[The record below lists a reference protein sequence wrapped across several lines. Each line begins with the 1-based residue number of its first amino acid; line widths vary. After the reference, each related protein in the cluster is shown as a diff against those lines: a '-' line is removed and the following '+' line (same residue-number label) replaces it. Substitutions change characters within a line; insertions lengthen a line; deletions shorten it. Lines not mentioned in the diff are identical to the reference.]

1 MKISLIIF
9 LLQAVDIEE
18 KIKNAP
24 DNRYEIG
31 ALIGT
36 YLPLA
41 LLVII
46 AYVMYNKAKNRK
58 DLND

>member
-1 MKISLIIF
+1 MLANFIAII
-9 LLQAVDIEE
+9 QQVNIEE

-31 ALIGT
+31 VAIAAYIPFVVLALIA
-36 YLPLA
+36 YL
-41 LLVII
+41 V
-46 AYVMYNKAKNRK
+46 YYKAKNRK